1 MRNQLN
7 QQIVIK
13 ASTFSNSGSG
23 TYQQVFA
30 QNAMN
35 NDHSNSEL
43 KSFTDDG
50 SVYPIGSI

>member
-1 MRNQLN
+1 M
-7 QQIVIK
+7 
-13 ASTFSNSGSG
+13 
-23 TYQQVFA
+23 FA
-30 QNAMN
+30 QNAVN